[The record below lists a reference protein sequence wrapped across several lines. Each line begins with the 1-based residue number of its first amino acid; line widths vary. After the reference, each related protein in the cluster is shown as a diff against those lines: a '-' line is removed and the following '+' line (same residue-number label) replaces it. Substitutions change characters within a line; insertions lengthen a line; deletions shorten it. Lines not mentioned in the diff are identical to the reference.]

1 MFHSLY
7 AIGSQISPE
16 PKSSGIQVM
25 ETGTFRLECFQTIS
39 GNKFVV
45 VADPQATNLDQ
56 LLRKIY
62 EFYADFA
69 LKNPFYSLDQPIRC
83 DLFDSAVQTLLEKFD
98 KAGGVVTL

>member
-1 MFHSLY
+1 MKKLCLIRNFYS
-7 AIGSQISPE
+7 
-16 PKSSGIQVM
+16 
-25 ETGTFRLECFQTIS
+25 S

-62 EFYADFA
+62 EFYSDFA

-83 DLFDSAVQTLLEKFD
+83 DLFDLAVQTLLEKFD
-98 KAGGVVTL
+98 KTGLVTL